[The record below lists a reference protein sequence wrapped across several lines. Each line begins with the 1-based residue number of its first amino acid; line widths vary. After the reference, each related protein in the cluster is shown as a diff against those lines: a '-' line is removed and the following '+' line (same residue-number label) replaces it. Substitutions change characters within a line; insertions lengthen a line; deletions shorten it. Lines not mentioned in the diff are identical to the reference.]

1 MSNSRLYTYNTESM
15 VASILKSLSD
25 ILKWIST
32 EKRPWVIGVTLLMI
46 WASFTTYLVY
56 DYRVKE
62 LETIDMVDVLRQ
74 DSKIEDLMEEF
85 MYRVDAD
92 RCYVFQFH
100 NGVNYYSGEHMHRMT
115 NTYEAVRDGISEEK
129 GNLTNLQIKDF
140 RWFLEETVE
149 GDLYIV
155 DVNSI
160 PDGATRA
167 ILMSQGIKS
176 LAVAPIFVKGAFVGC
191 VGVDY
196 VFEKQDSFSDGY
208 IYMLEQFSMR
218 IAKELTNE

>member
-1 MSNSRLYTYNTESM
+1 
-15 VASILKSLSD
+15 
-25 ILKWIST
+25 
-32 EKRPWVIGVTLLMI
+32 MI

-85 MYRVDAD
+85 MYKVGAD

-115 NTYEAVRDGISEEK
+115 NTYETVRDGISEEK

-160 PDGATRA
+160 TDGATRS
-167 ILMSQGIKS
+167 ILASQGIKS
-176 LAVAPIFVKGAFVGC
+176 IAVAPIFVRGAFVGY

-208 IYMLEQFSMR
+208 IYMLEQFSTR
-218 IAKELTNE
+218 IAKELKNE